1 MSRTNTAIEH
11 INYELI
17 KSHVLDPDSSQ
28 LSLPQQQQF
37 DRILSAAKILDK
49 NPIAKNAIAVLRSK
63 FPEISF
69 PSAARDIRLAMR
81 LFNTIHSFD
90 FDFWHTWLIN
100 DIVAN
105 ITKCNND
112 SSAAARKTIAIEHAN
127 LLKAIGEKPDNLEDP
142 KRLEKQSFYIL
153 IQNNSTSVKL
163 NVDNLHKLP
172 EATIREINRIVFTG
186 KEITEADAEEIFK
199 T

>member
-1 MSRTNTAIEH
+1 MSRPSLEETS
-11 INYELI
+11 YEQI
-17 KSHVLDPDSSQ
+17 KSHILDPSTSP
-28 LSLPQQQQF
+28 LSLVQQQQL

-49 NPIAKNAIAVLRSK
+49 NPVTKHAISLLRSK
-63 FPEISF
+63 YPDISY
-69 PSAARDIRLAMR
+69 PTAVKDVRLSIR

-112 SSAAARKTIAIEHAN
+112 GSPTARKTIAIEHAN
-127 LLKAIGEKPDNLEDP
+127 LLKAIGEKPTDLEDP

-153 IQNNSTSVKL
+153 IQNNTNTVKVD
-163 NVDNLHKLP
+163 VDNLHKLP
-172 EATIREINRIVFTG
+172 EATLKEINRIVFAG
-186 KEITEADAEEIFK
+186 KEITDADAEEIFK

>member
-1 MSRTNTAIEH
+1 MSRPSLEETD
-11 INYELI
+11 YELI
-17 KSHVLDPDSSQ
+17 KAHILDPASSP
-28 LSLPQQQQF
+28 LSPIQQNQM
-37 DRILSAAKILDK
+37 DRLLSATKILDK
-49 NPIAKNAIAVLRSK
+49 NPVQKNAISLLRSK

-69 PSAARDIRLAMR
+69 STAYNDIRLAAR
-81 LFNTIHSFD
+81 LFNSLHTFD

-112 SSAAARKTIAIEHAN
+112 NSATARKTIAIEHAN
-127 LLKAIGEKPDNLEDP
+127 LLKAIGEKPTDLEDP

-153 IQNNSTSVKL
+153 IQNNNNTVKVD
-163 NVDNLHKLP
+163 VDNLHKLP
-172 EATIREINRIVFTG
+172 EATLREINRIVFTG
-186 KEITEADAEEIFK
+186 KEITDADAEEIFK